1 MPGAQASTAQAL
13 QVMSRMAEAVLASQ
27 GQRTEFWD
35 SRDPLDG
42 EGQIPGCRGAMA
54 MERFR
59 TTFRRNPQSI
69 SAQVRQNRSVQMTGP
84 AFEEG
89 TVASTR
95 NYFAKEVPFGAAKS
109 CAYLLFGLAEVFD
122 LMEAGR
128 WHEAEAQVAL
138 LLVAGEHAALREW
151 KWNHAWLLT
160 HLPEPPWAAIG
171 RKPQRDSVR
180 PLSRLAAPAWTA
192 AVIGYAKDVTALL
205 EAERKTGPPPTTP
218 TNPPPGGKGNPK
230 GKGAPNSDE

>member
-1 MPGAQASTAQAL
+1 
-13 QVMSRMAEAVLASQ
+13 MSRMAEAMLASQ
-27 GQRTEFWD
+27 APETEYWD
-35 SRDPLDG
+35 GRDPLDG
-42 EGQIPGCRGAMA
+42 EGQLPGCRGSVA

-59 TTFRRNPQSI
+59 NQFRRNPQAI
-69 SAQVRQNRSVQMTGP
+69 SAQVRENRRIQLTGP
-84 AFEEG
+84 AYEEG

-109 CAYLLFGLAEVFD
+109 CAYLIFGLAEVFD

-128 WHEAEAQVAL
+128 WYEAEAQVAL

-180 PLSRLAAPAWTA
+180 PLSRLAAPAWAA
-192 AVIGYAKDVTALL
+192 AVIGFAKDVSALL
-205 EAERKTGPPPTTP
+205 EAERKSAPASSAPP
-218 TNPPPGGKGNPK
+218 GKGNPK
-230 GKGAPNSDE
+230 GTDKDDE

>member
-1 MPGAQASTAQAL
+1 
-13 QVMSRMAEAVLASQ
+13 
-27 GQRTEFWD
+27 
-35 SRDPLDG
+35 
-42 EGQIPGCRGAMA
+42 

-59 TTFRRNPQSI
+59 NVFRRSPQTI
-69 SAQVRQNRSVQMTGP
+69 TAQVRENRRVQMTGP

-95 NYFAKEVPFGAAKS
+95 NYFAKEAPFGAAKS
-109 CAYLLFGLAEVFD
+109 CAYLIFGLAEVFD

-160 HLPEPPWAAIG
+160 HLPEPPWASIG

-180 PLSRLAAPAWTA
+180 PLSRLAAPGWTA

-205 EAERKTGPPPTTP
+205 EAERKSGPAPS
-218 TNPPPGGKGNPK
+218 GKGNPK
-230 GKGAPNSDE
+230 GKDNADADA